1 MVSGSDAGGGAES
14 AVQKRTTVPVSKST
28 AKVME
33 CFLFLWLCERL
44 GDARYLLY
52 WYKST
57 NTDASRRT
65 AKVIGCI

>member
-1 MVSGSDAGGGAES
+1 VVSGNDAGGGAKS

-33 CFLFLWLCERL
+33 YFLFLWLCEH
-44 GDARYLLY
+44 ARYLLY
-52 WYKST
+52 YYKGT
-57 NTDASRRT
+57 NTDASMRT